1 MTLSK
6 FEILKLFKDNL
17 VQFLDALIEKLP
29 QEKDLIILRIL
40 FAEQIPIEQALQ
52 IFSSRILPYEKM
64 VIESD
69 QRFFIECEDLFEGIH
84 SSKVNYFKELWTSPT
99 FTDDDRTE
107 LWKWFKLFLKI
118 AKLYKNL

>member
-64 VIESD
+64 VTESD
-69 QRFFIECEDLFEGIH
+69 QRFFLECQDLFEGIR
-84 SSKVNYFKELWTSPT
+84 SSKVNYFKDLWTSPT